1 MITIQNGKFFVPE
14 DERFIGFAGDN
25 LRKKIEFLVL
35 GETQEVST
43 YRLYLTFDDDSV
55 NFFVLPKASTSEGV
69 LLTWDILESHIFKA
83 GIVKAQIK
91 AFAEDGMIW
100 HTNAETFIVGKT
112 AEYPETPDSP
122 INTEFLEYEKALNRI
137 RDEIKEERVLLPY
150 IGDNGNWYC
159 FDAERNTY
167 VDSGKTSKGQAQT
180 GDIAENAVT
189 TQKLANGVV
198 TKEKLA
204 DWAVTSN
211 KIADRSVTAE
221 KLADGAV
228 STRHIAAESI
238 MEQHIEPFSIQE
250 QHIVSKAVSGRVLA
264 DGAVTTEKLADG
276 AVTAEKLSNSL
287 KTEIANM
294 VINQLD
300 SEIMGVLGGD
310 DNA

>member
-35 GETQEVST
+35 GETQEIST
-43 YRLYLTFDDDSV
+43 YRLYLTFDDNSV
-55 NFFVLPKASTSEGV
+55 NFFVLPKANTSEGV
-69 LLTWDILESHIFKA
+69 LLTWGILESHIFKA

-100 HTNAETFIVGKT
+100 HTNFETFIVGKT

-159 FDAERNTY
+159 FDAESNTY
-167 VDSGKTSKGQAQT
+167 VDSGKASKGQAQT

-189 TQKLANGVV
+189 TQKLA
-198 TKEKLA
+198 
-204 DWAVTSN
+204 DWAVTS
-211 KIADRSVTAE
+211 E

-228 STRHIAAESI
+228 STRHIAAQSI

-250 QHIVSKAVSGRVLA
+250 QHIVSKAVSGRVIA
-264 DGAVTTEKLADG
+264 DGAVTTDKIADG
-276 AVTAEKLSNSL
+276 QITVEKLSNDIKLALSDL
-287 KTEIANM
+287 QTALI
-294 VINQLD
+294 
-300 SEIMGVLGGD
+300 GVSNLIGGD
-310 DNA
+310 E

>member
-25 LRKKIEFLVL
+25 LRKKIEFLVM

-69 LLTWDILESHIFKA
+69 LLTWDILESQIFKA

-159 FDAERNTY
+159 FDAESNTY

-189 TQKLANGVV
+189 TQKLADG
-198 TKEKLA
+198 
-204 DWAVTSN
+204 
-211 KIADRSVTAE
+211 SVTAE

-250 QHIVSKAVSGRVLA
+250 QHIVSKAVSDRVLA
-264 DGAVTTEKLADG
+264 DGSVTTDKISDG
-276 AVTAEKLSNSL
+276 AVTAEKLSDSL

-300 SEIMGVLGGD
+300 SEIMEILGGD

>member
-25 LRKKIEFLVL
+25 LRKKIEFLVM

-55 NFFVLPKASTSEGV
+55 NFFVLPKANTSEGV

-100 HTNAETFIVGKT
+100 HTNFETFIVGKT

-159 FDAERNTY
+159 FDAESNTY
-167 VDSGKTSKGQAQT
+167 VDSGKPSKGEAQT

-189 TQKLANGVV
+189 TQKLANDAV

-204 DWAVTSN
+204 DWAVTSD
-211 KIADRSVTAE
+211 KIADRSVTTE

-264 DGAVTTEKLADG
+264 DGAVTTEKIADG
-276 AVTAEKLSNSL
+276 AVTAEKLSDSL

-300 SEIMGVLGGD
+300 SEIMEILGGD

>member
-25 LRKKIEFLVL
+25 LRKKIEFLVM

-55 NFFVLPKASTSEGV
+55 NFFVLPKANTSEGV

-159 FDAERNTY
+159 FDAESNTY
-167 VDSGKTSKGQAQT
+167 VDSGKASKGQAQT

-189 TQKLANGVV
+189 TQKLADG
-198 TKEKLA
+198 
-204 DWAVTSN
+204 
-211 KIADRSVTAE
+211 SVTAE

-264 DGAVTTEKLADG
+264 DGAVTTEKIADG
-276 AVTAEKLSNSL
+276 AVTAEKLSDSL

-300 SEIMGVLGGD
+300 SEIMEILGGD

>member
-55 NFFVLPKASTSEGV
+55 NFFVLPKANTSEGV

-100 HTNAETFIVGKT
+100 HTNFETFIVGKT

-159 FDAERNTY
+159 FDAESNTY
-167 VDSGKTSKGQAQT
+167 VDSGKASKGQAQT

-189 TQKLANGVV
+189 TQKLA
-198 TKEKLA
+198 
-204 DWAVTSN
+204 DWAVTS
-211 KIADRSVTAE
+211 E

-238 MEQHIEPFSIQE
+238 MEQHIEPYSIHE
-250 QHIVSKAVSGRVLA
+250 RHIVSKAVSGRVLA
-264 DGAVTTEKLADG
+264 DGAVTTDKIADG
-276 AVTAEKLSNSL
+276 QITVEKLSNDIKLALSDL
-287 KTEIANM
+287 QTALI
-294 VINQLD
+294 
-300 SEIMGVLGGD
+300 GVSNLIGGD
-310 DNA
+310 E

>member
-35 GETQEVST
+35 GETQEIST

-55 NFFVLPKASTSEGV
+55 NFFVLPKANTSEGV

-100 HTNAETFIVGKT
+100 HTNFETFIVGKT

-159 FDAERNTY
+159 FDAESNTY
-167 VDSGKTSKGQAQT
+167 VDSGKASKGQAQT

-189 TQKLANGVV
+189 TQKLANGAV
-198 TKEKLA
+198 TKEKID

-211 KIADRSVTAE
+211 KIADRSVLTE
-221 KLADGAV
+221 KLDDGAV
-228 STRHIAAESI
+228 TASKLDNWAVTINKIANMS
-238 MEQHIEPFSIQE
+238 
-250 QHIVSKAVSGRVLA
+250 
-264 DGAVTTEKLADG
+264 VTTEKLDDSAVTNEKIADG

-300 SEIMGVLGGD
+300 SEIIVILGGD

>member
-25 LRKKIEFLVL
+25 LRKKIEFFVV

-55 NFFVLPKASTSEGV
+55 NFFVLPKASTSGGT

-91 AFAEDGMIW
+91 AFAEDGVIW
-100 HTNAETFIVGKT
+100 HTNRETFIVGKT

-122 INTEFLEYEKALNRI
+122 INTEFLEYEKALNSI

-159 FDAERNTY
+159 FDAESNTY
-167 VDSGKTSKGQAQT
+167 VDSGKTSKGQAQS

-189 TQKLANGVV
+189 TQKLANG
-198 TKEKLA
+198 
-204 DWAVTSN
+204 
-211 KIADRSVTAE
+211 
-221 KLADGAV
+221 
-228 STRHIAAESI
+228 
-238 MEQHIEPFSIQE
+238 
-250 QHIVSKAVSGRVLA
+250 
-264 DGAVTTEKLADG
+264 AVTTEKLGAYAVNTININTRSLVERHFNSGSVSTHVIANG
-276 AVTAEKLSNSL
+276 AVTAEKLSDSV

-294 VINQLD
+294 VINVLD
-300 SEIMGVLGGD
+300 SEIMGILGGD
-310 DNA
+310 DSA

>member
-55 NFFVLPKASTSEGV
+55 NFFVLPKANTSEGV

-100 HTNAETFIVGKT
+100 HTNFETFIVGKT

-159 FDAERNTY
+159 FDAESNTY
-167 VDSGKTSKGQAQT
+167 VDSGKASKGQAET

-189 TQKLANGVV
+189 TQKLADG
-198 TKEKLA
+198 
-204 DWAVTSN
+204 
-211 KIADRSVTAE
+211 SVTAE

-238 MEQHIEPFSIQE
+238 MEQHIEPYSVLE
-250 QHIVSKAVSGRVLA
+250 RHIVSKAVSGRALA
-264 DGAVTTEKLADG
+264 DGSVTTDKISDG
-276 AVTAEKLSNSL
+276 AVTAEKLSDSL

-300 SEIMGVLGGD
+300 SEIMAILGGD

>member
-43 YRLYLTFDDDSV
+43 YRLYLTFDDNSV
-55 NFFVLPKASTSEGV
+55 NFFVLPKANTSEGV
-69 LLTWDILESHIFKA
+69 LLTWGILESHIFKA

-159 FDAERNTY
+159 FDAESNTY
-167 VDSGKTSKGQAQT
+167 VDSGKASKGQAQT

-189 TQKLANGVV
+189 TQKLA
-198 TKEKLA
+198 
-204 DWAVTSN
+204 DWAVTS
-211 KIADRSVTAE
+211 E

-238 MEQHIEPFSIQE
+238 MEQHIEPYSIHE
-250 QHIVSKAVSGRVLA
+250 RHIVSKAVSGRVLA
-264 DGAVTTEKLADG
+264 DGAVTTDKIADG
-276 AVTAEKLSNSL
+276 QITVEKLSNDIKLALSDL
-287 KTEIANM
+287 QTALI
-294 VINQLD
+294 
-300 SEIMGVLGGD
+300 GVSNLIGGD
-310 DNA
+310 E

>member
-159 FDAERNTY
+159 FDAESNTY
-167 VDSGKTSKGQAQT
+167 VDSGKPSKGQAQT

-189 TQKLANGVV
+189 TQKLADG
-198 TKEKLA
+198 
-204 DWAVTSN
+204 
-211 KIADRSVTAE
+211 SVTAE

-250 QHIVSKAVSGRVLA
+250 QHIVSKAVSDRVLA
-264 DGAVTTEKLADG
+264 DGSVTTDKISDG
-276 AVTAEKLSNSL
+276 AVTAEKLSDSL

-300 SEIMGVLGGD
+300 SEIMEILGGD

>member
-14 DERFIGFAGDN
+14 DDRFIGFAGDN
-25 LRKKIEFLVL
+25 LRKKIEFFVV

-43 YRLYLTFDDDSV
+43 YRLYLTFDDGSV
-55 NFFVLPKASTSEGV
+55 NFFVLPKASTSEGT

-122 INTEFLEYEKALNRI
+122 INTEFLEYEKALNSI

-159 FDAERNTY
+159 FDAESKAY
-167 VDSGKTSKGQAQT
+167 VDSGKTSKGQAQS

-189 TQKLANGVV
+189 TQKLANG
-198 TKEKLA
+198 
-204 DWAVTSN
+204 AVTTD
-211 KIADRSVTAE
+211 KI
-221 KLADGAV
+221 ADGAV
-228 STRHIAAESI
+228 TADKIADDAI
-238 MEQHIEPFSIQE
+238 TTDKI
-250 QHIVSKAVSGRVLA
+250 AVW
-264 DGAVTTEKLADG
+264 AVTTEKLAKAAVTPQKIADGAVLRNKISDGAVNTDKIANG
-276 AVTAEKLSNSL
+276 AVTAEKLSDSV

-294 VINQLD
+294 VINKLD
-300 SEIMGVLGGD
+300 SEIMGILGGD
-310 DNA
+310 DSA

>member
-159 FDAERNTY
+159 FDAESNTY
-167 VDSGKTSKGQAQT
+167 VDSGKPSKGQAQT

-189 TQKLANGVV
+189 TQKLADG
-198 TKEKLA
+198 
-204 DWAVTSN
+204 
-211 KIADRSVTAE
+211 SVTAE

-250 QHIVSKAVSGRVLA
+250 QHIVSKAVSDRVLA
-264 DGAVTTEKLADG
+264 DGSVTTDKISDG
-276 AVTAEKLSNSL
+276 AVTAEKLSDSL

-300 SEIMGVLGGD
+300 SEIMEILGGD
-310 DNA
+310 DNAVTDGEHAGLRT

>member
-25 LRKKIEFLVL
+25 LRKKIEFFVV

-55 NFFVLPKASTSEGV
+55 NFFVLPKASTPGGT

-122 INTEFLEYEKALNRI
+122 INTEFLEYEKALNSL
-137 RDEIKEERVLLPY
+137 RDEIKEERVFLPY

-159 FDAERNTY
+159 YDAESKAY
-167 VDSGKTSKGQAQT
+167 VDSGKTSKGQAQS

-189 TQKLANGVV
+189 TQKLANG
-198 TKEKLA
+198 
-204 DWAVTSN
+204 
-211 KIADRSVTAE
+211 
-221 KLADGAV
+221 
-228 STRHIAAESI
+228 
-238 MEQHIEPFSIQE
+238 
-250 QHIVSKAVSGRVLA
+250 
-264 DGAVTTEKLADG
+264 AVTTEKLG
-276 AVTAEKLSNSL
+276 AYAVNTININTRSLVERHFNSGSVSTHVIANGAITAEKLSDSV

-294 VINQLD
+294 VINVLD
-300 SEIMGVLGGD
+300 SEIMEILGGD
-310 DNA
+310 DSV